1 MRLHLRPA
9 RLPRR
14 SVRLRLTALYSILF
28 LLSSAGLLAITNSLV
43 NVWSSQEQREALGA
57 TPAPHGARG
66 CVARACRLSAKQSA
80 PAGLSRAAEMH
91 LLLAGS
97 VIALAIMAVL
107 SVVAGWLVAGRIL
120 RPLRA
125 MTTATRQISED
136 DLNRR
141 LAMPG
146 RGDELKD
153 FADTIDGLLAR
164 LQAAFD
170 AQRQF
175 VANAS
180 HELRTPLT
188 LTRTLLQ
195 MALTDPR
202 PTVAAF
208 QTTCEEVLAAGDHQ
222 EQLIEALL
230 TLARSQRGLD
240 RREPLDLAA
249 ITSGVVRAREP
260 DAAALGL
267 AISASITT
275 APVLGDGRLLERLA
289 ANLIDNALR
298 YNIPHGRLDIQVTAG
313 KGHPRLTVT
322 NTGPVVPADQ
332 ASRLLQPFQRLS
344 ASRTANAE
352 GIGLGLSIVAA
363 IAKAHHATLTIT
375 PVPHGGLDIEISFPA
390 TAAIASARDRALAA
404 T

>member
-1 MRLHLRPA
+1 MRLHPRPA

-14 SVRLRLTALYSILF
+14 SVRLRLTALYSALF
-28 LLSSAGLLAITNSLV
+28 VLSSAGLLAITNSLV
-43 NVWSSQEQREALGA
+43 NVWSSQEQGQALSA
-57 TPAPHGARG
+57 MPTPHGARG
-66 CVARACRLSAKQSA
+66 CVARACRPLAEPSA

-97 VIALAIMAVL
+97 VIALAVMAAL
-107 SVVAGWLVAGRIL
+107 SVVTGWLVAGRIL

-125 MTTATRQISED
+125 MTAAARQISED
-136 DLNRR
+136 DLSRR
-141 LAMPG
+141 LAIPG
-146 RGDELKD
+146 PGDELKD
-153 FADTIDGLLAR
+153 LADTIDGLLAR

-202 PTVAAF
+202 PTLAAF
-208 QTTCEEVLAAGDHQ
+208 QATCEEVLAAGDHQ

-249 ITSGVVRAREP
+249 IISGVLHAREP
-260 DAAALGL
+260 DAAARGL
-267 AISASITT
+267 AVGAAITT
-275 APVLGDGRLLERLA
+275 APVLGDARLLERLA

-313 KGHPRLTVT
+313 EGNPRLTIT
-322 NTGPVVPADQ
+322 NTGPVIQ
-332 ASRLLQPFQRLS
+332 AGQAARLLQPFQRLS
-344 ASRTANAE
+344 ASRTADDE

-375 PVPHGGLDIEISFPA
+375 PVPHGGLGIEISFPA
-390 TAAIASARDRALAA
+390 TAAVASARDKALAA

>member
-1 MRLHLRPA
+1 MRLRPRPA

-14 SVRLRLTALYSILF
+14 SVRLRLTALYSVLF
-28 LLSSAGLLAITNSLV
+28 VLSSAGLLAITNSLV
-43 NVWSSQEQREALGA
+43 NVWSSQQQGHSLSA
-57 TPAPHGARG
+57 TAQHAARG
-66 CVARACRLSAKQSA
+66 CVARACRPLAEPPA
-80 PAGLSRAAEMH
+80 LAGLSREAEMH

-97 VIALAIMAVL
+97 LIALAVMAVL

-125 MTTATRQISED
+125 MTAAARQISED
-136 DLNRR
+136 NLNRR
-141 LAMPG
+141 LAIAGPD
-146 RGDELKD
+146 DELKD
-153 FADTIDGLLAR
+153 LADTIDGLLAR

-202 PTVAAF
+202 PTLAAF

-249 ITSGVVRAREP
+249 IISGVLQTREP
-260 DAAALGL
+260 DAAARGL

-275 APVLGDGRLLERLA
+275 APVLGDARLLERLA

-313 KGHPRLTVT
+313 EGNPRLTIT
-322 NTGPVVPADQ
+322 NTGPVIQ
-332 ASRLLQPFQRLS
+332 AGQAARLLQPFQRLS
-344 ASRTANAE
+344 ASRTADDE

-375 PVPHGGLDIEISFPA
+375 PVRHGGLGIEISFPA
-390 TAAIASARDRALAA
+390 TAAVASARDKALAA